1 MTSLSAASASAGRPL
16 ARRDEIFTVLPG
28 TLPRDVLAT
37 RLATTDAAVV
47 MKLGRT
53 FAKVRE
59 AAEQAGVDGRA
70 VYVER
75 ASSERERVAQL
86 GEVDPAE
93 VPYMSLV
100 LVPGDEPPPSGG
112 AGSLDIVGL
121 GPAGPGWLTPEAQ
134 AALARAEVLV
144 GYGPYLARV
153 PERRGQARR
162 ASDNRAELERARE
175 ALGFALS
182 GSRVAVVSS
191 GDPGIF
197 AMAAAVTRRSRAIA
211 SASARSPYASCPACR
226 PCRWPRRVPGR
237 RSATISASSRSPTS
251 ASPGR

>member
-1 MTSLSAASASAGRPL
+1 
-16 ARRDEIFTVLPG
+16 
-28 TLPRDVLAT
+28 
-37 RLATTDAAVV
+37 

-59 AAEQAGVDGRA
+59 AAGRAGVDGRA

-75 ASSERERVAQL
+75 ASSARERTAGL
-86 GEVDPAE
+86 ADVDPAG

-100 LVPGDEPPPSGG
+100 LVPGDEPTRAAG

-144 GYGPYLARV
+144 GYETYLARV
-153 PERRGQARR
+153 PPRRGQERR
-162 ASDNRAELERARE
+162 ASDNHAELERARDALE
-175 ALGFALS
+175 LALGGA
-182 GSRVAVVSS
+182 RVAVVSS

-197 AMAAAVTRRSRAIA
+197 AMAAAVSSATEPRARA
-211 SASARSPYASCPACR
+211 SVLAPCPCAWCRECPRCRSPLRAWAR
-226 PCRWPRRVPGR
+226 H
-237 RSATISASSRSPTS
+237 SATTSASSRSPTS
-251 ASPGR
+251 SSPGP